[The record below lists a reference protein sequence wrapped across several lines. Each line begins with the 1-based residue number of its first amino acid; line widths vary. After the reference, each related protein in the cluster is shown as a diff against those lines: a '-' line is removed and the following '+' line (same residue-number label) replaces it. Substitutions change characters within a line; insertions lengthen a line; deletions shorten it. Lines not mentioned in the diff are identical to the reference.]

1 MIILPD
7 TPAHRKQRVF
17 QIDFGETQEP
27 FLGGPETFVGRLGSR
42 LGVTVDLPPMKYE
55 QAMPWIARGL
65 SAVGE
70 TVEFRFRQQDFVPQ
84 QPGGAVMNVA
94 AANTDLV
101 YMTHDQANQYPVEGQ
116 AFTITKGV
124 RKYLHFVREQN
135 AETGLMR
142 LFPLLRTPMLGNETV
157 EFMEPV
163 IQGSFNRS
171 RITEWDLDRA
181 LTVGLSF
188 DIREQR

>member
-42 LGVTVDLPPMKYE
+42 LGITVDLPPMKYE

-70 TVEFRFRQQDFVPQ
+70 TVEFRFRQQDFVPE
-84 QPGGAVMNVA
+84 QPDGATASAA
-94 AANTDLV
+94 AANTDWV
-101 YMTHDQANQYPVEGQ
+101 TITQGAGNNYPVEGQ
-116 AFTITKGV
+116 AFTIIKGV
-124 RKYLHFVREQN
+124 RKYLHFVREIDG
-135 AETGLMR
+135 AYTR
-142 LFPLLRTPMLGNETV
+142 IFPLLRTPLLGNEV
-157 EFMEPV
+157 CEFMEPV